1 MTEDGPAIDR
11 QGGGD
16 FAPKNGAGAVYLLQ
30 SVLLTGSGLVLAASA
45 GSIGWL
51 AGQLLLAVAWLQ
63 WFVLLHEAG
72 HHTLFANRALN
83 TLCGHLAG
91 FMSGFP
97 FLSWRLIH
105 YRHHKWTG
113 WQDLDATT
121 ASLVPRPIG
130 RFESTVI
137 DFCWRFWIPL
147 FVLVYRFNNY
157 WNYPRLKRYLPGKGY
172 RKKVLLNILAL
183 LGAYA
188 GVIHVFGASTLLGL
202 TWLSVLVSL
211 IVQEIILLSQHTH
224 IPSMNSRGEVVQPV
238 AAIDQ
243 EKYTRSL
250 AVPEWAAKCLLMNF
264 NLHELHH
271 MFVKIPGYA
280 LHKIS
285 RRTMNEVDWLR
296 WTVESRRV
304 PGTVFLFNN
313 RDQTGAP
320 L

>member
-1 MTEDGPAIDR
+1 MTASRPPRDDR
-11 QGGGD
+11 GTRD
-16 FAPKNGAGAVYLLQ
+16 LAPNNAVGAAYLLQ
-30 SVLLTGSGLVLAASA
+30 CVAFTYGGFMLADSA
-45 GSIGWL
+45 GLFGWL
-51 AGQLLLAVAWLQ
+51 SGQLLLAAAWLQ

-72 HHTLFANRALN
+72 HHTLFANRSLN
-83 TLCGHLAG
+83 TLCGHLSG

-130 RFESTVI
+130 EVERILI
-137 DFCWRFWIPL
+137 DFCWRCWVPL

-157 WNYPRLKRYLPGKGY
+157 WNYPRLKHYLPAKSY
-172 RKKVLLNILAL
+172 RKKVLLNILASSA
-183 LGAYA
+183 AYLVLIYA
-188 GVIHVFGASTLLGL
+188 VGLSTLVGL
-202 TWLSVLVSL
+202 TWLSVLISL
-211 IVQEIILLSQHTH
+211 VIQEIILLSQHTH
-224 IPSMNSRGEVVQPV
+224 IPAGNSGGAAVQPV

-250 AVPEWAAKCLLMNF
+250 RMPEWAARYLLMNF

-271 MFVKIPGYA
+271 MYVRTPGYA

-285 RRTMNEVDWLR
+285 RRTMNEVDWLQ
-296 WTVESRRV
+296 WTLESRRMA
-304 PGTVFLFNN
+304 GTAFLFSN
-313 RDQTGAP
+313 RDQTGVP